1 MFSLRT
7 LLHKRPAGAVRPPSD
22 AEELQSA
29 GALVNSMLEESLTQ
43 LEQESKSSSHDC
55 IRWEL
60 GACWVQQLQTQ
71 AVAEKEA
78 AEGKAKE
85 GANGPSAG
93 SEKTLKASLVPD
105 LNRKQDNISKDEG
118 ENIAHCPSLLCFPI
132 SSVCHFSFDFSL
144 LNMSKLYCVHS

>member
-1 MFSLRT
+1 
-7 LLHKRPAGAVRPPSD
+7 
-22 AEELQSA
+22 
-29 GALVNSMLEESLTQ
+29 MLEESLTQ

-118 ENIAHCPSLLCFPI
+118 ENIAHRPSLLCFPI
-132 SSVCHFSFDFSL
+132 SSVCHLSFDFP
-144 LNMSKLYCVHS
+144 H

>member
-1 MFSLRT
+1 M
-7 LLHKRPAGAVRPPSD
+7 
-22 AEELQSA
+22 
-29 GALVNSMLEESLTQ
+29 NSMLEESLTQ

-93 SEKTLKASLVPD
+93 SEKTSKASLVPD

-118 ENIAHCPSLLCFPI
+118 ENIAHRPSLLCFPI
-132 SSVCHFSFDFSL
+132 SSVCHLSFDFP
-144 LNMSKLYCVHS
+144 H